1 MKNPL
6 ESLQNTVLIGLGLV
20 AVLIVYTQIFSA

>member
-6 ESLQNTVLIGLGLV
+6 ESLHQTLLIGLALV
-20 AVLIVYTQIFSA
+20 AVLIVYTQMF